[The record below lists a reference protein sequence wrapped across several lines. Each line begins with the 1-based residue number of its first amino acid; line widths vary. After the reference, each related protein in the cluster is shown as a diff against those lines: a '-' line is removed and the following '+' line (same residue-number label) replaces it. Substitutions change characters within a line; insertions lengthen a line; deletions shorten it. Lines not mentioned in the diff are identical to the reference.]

1 MFDDTGVKEGYFL
14 KSGYFTAMTRQREN
28 GCGQKGLQ
36 TMLII
41 RSACDELFSG
51 ASIDE
56 IR

>member
-41 RSACDELFSG
+41 RSAFDELFSG